1 MGKTRDGLTP
11 KQMHFCR
18 CVASGMSQASAY
30 REAFDVTADGK
41 SATHREAAS
50 RLMSRADI
58 KARVDALIAQRERSI
73 LASSLSD
80 RERVLSKL
88 RHWTDMAEQSDSNKI
103 RAAELL
109 GKSVGLFRDVVETSE
124 SRSSDDL
131 LSDLEAMLEQVA
143 DDMSE
148 ASDFSDDS
156 DDDAD
161 VIH

>member
-1 MGKTRDGLTP
+1 
-11 KQMHFCR
+11 
-18 CVASGMSQASAY
+18 
-30 REAFDVTADGK
+30 
-41 SATHREAAS
+41 
-50 RLMSRADI
+50 
-58 KARVDALIAQRERSI
+58 
-73 LASSLSD
+73 
-80 RERVLSKL
+80 
-88 RHWTDMAEQSDSNKI
+88 MAEQSDSNKI

-124 SRSSDDL
+124 SKSSDEL